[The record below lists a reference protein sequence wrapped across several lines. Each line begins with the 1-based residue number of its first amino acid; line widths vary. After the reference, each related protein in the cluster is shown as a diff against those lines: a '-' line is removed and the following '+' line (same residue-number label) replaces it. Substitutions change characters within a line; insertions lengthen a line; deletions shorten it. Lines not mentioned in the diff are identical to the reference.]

1 MLFLLF
7 YLNLSVLSN
16 SPVAHVAHISHGRK
30 ETGQKYESALAQVS
44 SEVAS
49 EDATLHEMVS
59 TETK

>member
-44 SEVAS
+44 SEAAS
-49 EDATLHEMVS
+49 EDATLH
-59 TETK
+59 